1 MKKFDST
8 TKEEECWI
16 CKYFNRRSPIHV
28 HYSTQF
34 HHEKVR
40 NRGEENV
47 NCRHCR
53 KIHPIT
59 EENKRLNILITSEID
74 PITTPTDDPSCHV
87 NIEIELNSP
96 IDRLKETWEILY
108 LSEKRAMDILVIAGS
123 AEIPLLEVEDFMES
137 ITSFAKAVKNQ
148 NKKNSLI
155 FSELIRPPKYCWFNK
170 DKNIPE
176 NFVNHLTKVNKIND
190 FIRTFNSAN
199 SNTKSI
205 SFASR
210 GTRSNGT
217 KRDSEGNLVYVVHK
231 LSDWNEKREG
241 ITLIGRVQTQILN
254 SAYRFFSNVSNQDE
268 EELGTDEYDST
279 LNVPSKSKTTPC
291 KPASAVCSV
300 SGDVTC
306 LCQQCGSCMLLC
318 NCHKCKRC
326 SLYCRCEEST
336 I

>member
-16 CKYFNRRSPIHV
+16 CKSFNRRSPIHV

-53 KIHPIT
+53 KTHPIT

-170 DKNIPE
+170 DKIPE
-176 NFVNHLTKVNKIND
+176 DFVNHLTKVNKIND

-268 EELGTDEYDST
+268 EELGTDEHDST

-300 SGDVTC
+300 SGDGSF
-306 LCQQCGSCMLLC
+306 LCKHCGSCMLLC
-318 NCHKCKRC
+318 ICQNCKKC
-326 SLYCRCEEST
+326 SLCCK
-336 I
+336 